1 MDIAALFLG
10 RTPRK
15 SCQHTKGEIQRWATG
30 LLSSQHLRC
39 NPYGYRR
46 HHLPAVR
53 TTHDEPIFSDRAKRN
68 LESKET
74 YEEFLELLN
83 MYLQDTID
91 AEVFVN
97 MPQGQVC
104 LSDGDLFWQF
114 RD

>member
-10 RTPRK
+10 RTRPRK
-15 SCQHTKGEIQRWATG
+15 SCQHDSNTKM
-30 LLSSQHLRC
+30 
-39 NPYGYRR
+39 GYRASFQPAPSLQPLW
-46 HHLPAVR
+46 LPPPSSPR

-74 YEEFLELLN
+74 YEEFLKLLN

-97 MPQGQVC
+97 MPQAQVC